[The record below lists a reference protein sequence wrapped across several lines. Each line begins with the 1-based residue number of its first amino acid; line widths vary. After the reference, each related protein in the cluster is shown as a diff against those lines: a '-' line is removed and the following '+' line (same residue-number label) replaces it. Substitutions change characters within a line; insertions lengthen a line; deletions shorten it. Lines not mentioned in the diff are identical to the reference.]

1 MKTGK
6 VLKIKECKPN
16 NSPTHSRSQT
26 EFGNEKRTEFGNEN
40 GKTGVVL
47 KTKLLFLAI
56 VFGFCW
62 LGALVKA
69 QGGYPQSTDRY
80 VNDYAGV
87 LTGGDSQKIRT
98 MFANLEEQTGI
109 EAVAVT
115 IDSIRDYDTRD
126 ETIETFATH
135 LFNTWG
141 IGDRVKNN
149 GVLILV
155 AIQDRAVR
163 IELGAGYGREYNT
176 AMKRVIDGTMI
187 PAFRQNDYS
196 RGIYQG
202 SRAAIAGLTGVWPEI
217 SFTERLADIGGGM
230 VGAVSDFAGNY
241 PCIAWGGGILATII
255 SGFRLRQYWRDRPRR
270 CPNCRTSMTRLG
282 EIADNVYLDSGQ
294 KAEELLKAVDY
305 DIWKCPTCG
314 AHELYRYSAFFSEI
328 KRCPQCGYR
337 TVKSSTKTLQQA
349 TYKAEGRAQ
358 VTRTCRHCQYQ
369 AEEIIVLPKLVHSS
383 SSGSSSS
390 SSSSSSRSSSGGSSS
405 RGGGS
410 SSGGGASGRW

>member
-1 MKTGK
+1 M
-6 VLKIKECKPN
+6 PM
-16 NSPTHSRSQT
+16 
-26 EFGNEKRTEFGNEN
+26 
-40 GKTGVVL
+40 KTGVVL
-47 KTKLLFLAI
+47 KTKECELNNFPHPFSFPNRRAAWERERGSYLICDPKLLFLTI

-62 LGALVKA
+62 LGALVRA

-87 LTGGDSQKIRT
+87 LTGGDTQKIRT

-115 IDSIRDYDTRD
+115 INSIRDYGTRD

-176 AMKRVIDGTMI
+176 AMKRVIDETMI

-196 RGIYQG
+196 KGIYQG
-202 SRAAIAGLTGVWPEI
+202 SRATIAGLTGVWPEI
-217 SFTERLADIGGGM
+217 SFTDRLADIGGGV
-230 VGAVSDFAGNY
+230 VGAVSGFAGNY
-241 PCIAWGGGILATII
+241 PCIVWGGGILATII

-270 CPNCRTSMTRLG
+270 CPNCHTSMTRLG
-282 EIADNVYLDSGQ
+282 EMADDVHLDSGQ
-294 KAEELLKAVDY
+294 KVEELLKAVDY

-314 AHELYRYSAFFSEI
+314 AYELHRYSAFFSEI

-337 TVKSSTKTLQQA
+337 TVKSSTKTIQRA
-349 TYKAEGRAQ
+349 TYEAEGRARI
-358 VTRTCRHCQYQ
+358 TRTCRHCRYQ
-369 AEEIIVLPKLVHSS
+369 AEEIIVLPKLTHSS
-383 SSGSSSS
+383 SGGSSRSSS